1 MSKNASSPQA
11 LYVHRR
17 VLQLF
22 GGAKIASFCVKTSI
36 DASVP
41 HASQSSPACFVTGRN
56 CKFRPLRRR
65 DSVAPA
71 RGQTGLECWSK
82 LQPRKTPTSR
92 SVVIF

>member
-22 GGAKIASFCVKTSI
+22 GGAKIVLAVSKLPSH
-36 DASVP
+36 ASVP
-41 HASQSSPACFVTGRN
+41 HASQSSPAFFVTGRN